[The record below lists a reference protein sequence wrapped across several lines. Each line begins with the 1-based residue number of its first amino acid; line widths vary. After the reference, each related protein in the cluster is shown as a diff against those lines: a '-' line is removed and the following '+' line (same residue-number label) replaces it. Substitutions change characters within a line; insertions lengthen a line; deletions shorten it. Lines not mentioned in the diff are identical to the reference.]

1 MGLGNGERAIEGRR
15 DTEFSRHVELEVCKR
30 IPNADAHRG
39 SGEKCGWEVVILK
52 SMACNC

>member
-15 DTEFSRHVELEVCKR
+15 DTEFSWHVELEVCKR